1 VHILSL
7 LALDQPMKT
16 NVSVPLWRTTA
27 ILIAR
32 FIFAGLFIMAA
43 SFKFLDMDST
53 ASQIA
58 SAGFPFPVLLGWIAA
73 VFESALAACFL
84 TGAFFS
90 EACLLAAAY
99 VCFLALAFHGPTRW
113 SGNQTEFGFFIDHF
127 TFVAGLLF
135 AAVNGPGRTL
145 TLSQKLVEKSHTDTV
160 NP

>member
-1 VHILSL
+1 
-7 LALDQPMKT
+7 MKT

-43 SFKFLDMDST
+43 SFKFLDMDNT
-53 ASQIA
+53 ATQIA
-58 SAGFPFPVLLGWIAA
+58 SAGFPFPVLLGWVAA
-73 VFESALAACFL
+73 VFESALAVCFL

-99 VCFLALAFHGPTRW
+99 VCFLAFAFHGPTRW

-145 TLSQKLVEKSHTDTV
+145 ALSQKLVGRSHGEGQAV